1 MCKGLK
7 LELKLHTSPL
17 LSGSLTDFDDQTL
30 KSELEKRGYNITRQ
44 RENETTAEIVKI
56 G

>member
-17 LSGSLTDFDDQTL
+17 LSGSLTDYDDQTL
-30 KSELEKRGYNITRQ
+30 KSELEKRGYNITRRQ
-44 RENETTAEIVKI
+44 TDETTAEIIKLA
-56 G
+56 